1 MRVGG
6 KLSVCILCAGVALEA
21 QSLMPGTG
29 PGGVVR
35 ILNTDSAVLEA
46 QDVRRDLPC
55 TVTPMKPLLGF
66 DLRFHAGYDVS
77 LPLRE
82 AAGKDGLL
90 TTVFRVTPADRPNAS
105 AVYFSHHMTV
115 PDIEEDAKG
124 TAYLQGIFD
133 LGEGSYHVDLLMR
146 DRGERVCSFHWDVAA
161 DLPAKDKHLNLMI
174 PAGAV
179 EASEHEP
186 FKQEPPIEHS
196 AAQEPL
202 KVKVMVNFAPQ
213 KTYSATL
220 QPLDTNALVSILRS
234 ISREPRIGKV
244 SVVAF
249 NVQQQRVVYR
259 QQEAGQIDFPALGEA
274 LRTLNLG
281 TVDLKLLGQKRGETD
296 FLADLITEEMGS
308 GQHPDAVI
316 FAGPKVMLDEAV
328 APETLRKL
336 GDVSYPV
343 FYMNYNL
350 DPRVNPWRDAIGAAV
365 KRLNGYEY
373 TISRPRDLWY
383 AWTEIMSRI
392 LRFHTRKLA
401 QAASSP

>member
-1 MRVGG
+1 MRVGC
-6 KLSVCILCAGVALEA
+6 KLAVSIFCAGVALEA

-46 QDVRRDLPC
+46 QDVRHDLPC
-55 TVTPMKPLLGF
+55 TVTPVKPLLGF
-66 DLRFHAGYDVS
+66 DLRFHAGYEVS

-90 TTVFRVTPADRPNAS
+90 TTVFRVVPTDRKDDA
-105 AVYFSHHMTV
+105 AVYFSHRMTV

-124 TAYLQGIFD
+124 TAYLQGTFD
-133 LGEGSYHVDLLMR
+133 LGEGNYHVDLLMR
-146 DRGERVCSFHWDVAA
+146 DRSERVCSFHWEVTAE
-161 DLPAKDKHLNLMI
+161 LPAKDKNLNLMI
-174 PAGAV
+174 PSGAA
-179 EASEHEP
+179 EASEREP

-196 AAQEPL
+196 GAQQPL

-220 QPLDTNALVSILRS
+220 EPLDTNALVSILRS

-259 QQEAGQIDFPALGEA
+259 QQEADQIDFPALGEA
-274 LRTLNLG
+274 LRSLNLG

-296 FLADLITEEMGS
+296 FLTELITEEMGS

-316 FAGPKVMLDEAV
+316 FAGPKVMLEEAV

-336 GDVSYPV
+336 SDVTYPV

-350 DPRVNPWRDAIGAAV
+350 DPRVNPWRDAIGTAV

-392 LRFHTRKLA
+392 LRFHTRKQA
-401 QAASSP
+401 QASSP

>member
-1 MRVGG
+1 MRVGS
-6 KLSVCILCAGVALEA
+6 KLAVSILCAGVALEA

-46 QDVRRDLPC
+46 QDLRHDLPC
-55 TVTPMKPLLGF
+55 TVTPVKPLLGF

-90 TTVFRVTPADRPNAS
+90 TTVFRVTPSDRPNAS

-124 TAYLQGIFD
+124 TAYLQGTFD
-133 LGEGSYHVDLLMR
+133 LGEGNYHIDLLMR
-146 DRGERVCSFHWDVAA
+146 DRTERVCSFHWDVAA

-174 PAGAV
+174 PAGTV

-196 AAQEPL
+196 ASQEPL

-234 ISREPRIGKV
+234 ISREPRISKV

-296 FLADLITEEMGS
+296 FLTDLITEEMGS

-350 DPRVNPWRDAIGAAV
+350 DPRVNPWRDAIGTAV

>member
-1 MRVGG
+1 MRVGCKVAVG
-6 KLSVCILCAGVALEA
+6 ILCAGVALEA

-29 PGGVVR
+29 PGSVVR

-46 QDVRRDLPC
+46 QDVRHDLPC
-55 TVTPMKPLLGF
+55 TVTPVKPLLGF
-66 DLRFHAGYDVS
+66 DLRFHAGYEVS

-82 AAGKDGLL
+82 AAGKDGMLI
-90 TTVFRVTPADRPNAS
+90 TVFRVFPTDRKNAA
-105 AVYFSHHMTV
+105 AVYFSHRMAV
-115 PDIEEDAKG
+115 PEIEEDAKG
-124 TAYLQGIFD
+124 TAYLQGTFD
-133 LGEGSYHVDLLMR
+133 LGEGNYHVDLLMR
-146 DRGERVCSFHWDVAA
+146 DRGERVCSFHWEVAA
-161 DLPAKDKHLNLMI
+161 DLPAKDKHLDLMI

-186 FKQEPPIEHS
+186 FRQEPPVEHS

-259 QQEAGQIDFPALGEA
+259 QQEASQIDFPALGEA

-296 FLADLITEEMGS
+296 FLTDLITEEMGS

-316 FAGPKVMLDEAV
+316 FAGPKVMLEEAV

-336 GDVSYPV
+336 SDVTYPV

-350 DPRVNPWRDAIGAAV
+350 DPKINPWRDAIGTAV

-392 LRFHTRKLA
+392 LKFRFGKAA
-401 QAASSP
+401 QASSP

>member
-1 MRVGG
+1 MRVGC
-6 KLSVCILCAGVALEA
+6 KLAVSIFCAGVALEA

-46 QDVRRDLPC
+46 QDVRHDLPC
-55 TVTPMKPLLGF
+55 TVTPVKPLLGF
-66 DLRFHAGYDVS
+66 DLRFHAGYEVS

-90 TTVFRVTPADRPNAS
+90 TTVFRVVPTDRKDAA
-105 AVYFSHHMTV
+105 AVYFSHRMTV

-124 TAYLQGIFD
+124 TAYLQGTFD
-133 LGEGSYHVDLLMR
+133 LGEGNYHVDLLMR
-146 DRGERVCSFHWDVAA
+146 DRSERVCSFHWEVTAE
-161 DLPAKDKHLNLMI
+161 LPAKDKNLNLMI
-174 PAGAV
+174 PSGAA
-179 EASEHEP
+179 EASEREP

-196 AAQEPL
+196 GAQQPL

-220 QPLDTNALVSILRS
+220 EPLDTNALVSILRS

-259 QQEAGQIDFPALGEA
+259 QQEADQIDFPALGEA
-274 LRTLNLG
+274 LRSLNLG

-296 FLADLITEEMGS
+296 FLTELITEEMGS

-316 FAGPKVMLDEAV
+316 FAGPKVMLEEAV

-336 GDVSYPV
+336 SDVTYPV

-350 DPRVNPWRDAIGAAV
+350 DPRVNPWRDAIGTAV

-392 LRFHTRKLA
+392 LRFHTRKQA
-401 QAASSP
+401 QASSP

>member
-1 MRVGG
+1 MRVGC
-6 KLSVCILCAGVALEA
+6 KLAVSILGVTVALEA
-21 QSLMPGTG
+21 QSLMPGAG

-35 ILNTDSAVLEA
+35 ILNTDSAVLET
-46 QDVRRDLPC
+46 QDVRHDLPC
-55 TVTPMKPLLGF
+55 TVTPAKPLLGF
-66 DLRFHAGYDVS
+66 DLRFHAGYEVS

-90 TTVFRVTPADRPNAS
+90 TTVFRVTPDHKDADS
-105 AVYFSHHMTV
+105 VYFSHRMTV

-124 TAYLQGIFD
+124 TAYLQGTFD
-133 LGEGSYHVDLLMR
+133 LGEGNYHVDLLMR
-146 DRGERVCSFHWDVAA
+146 DRAERVCSFHWETAA
-161 DLPAKDKHLNLMI
+161 ELPAKDKHVNLMI

-186 FKQEPPIEHS
+186 FKQEPPIEHGG

-244 SVVAF
+244 SIVAF

-259 QQEAGQIDFPALGEA
+259 QQEADQIDFPALGEA
-274 LRTLNLG
+274 LRSLNLG

-296 FLADLITEEMGS
+296 FLTDLITEEMGA

-316 FAGPKVMLDEAV
+316 FAGPKVMLEEAV

-336 GDVSYPV
+336 GDVAYPV

-350 DPRVNPWRDAIGAAV
+350 DPKVNPWRDAIGTAV

-392 LRFHTRKLA
+392 LRFHTRKAA
-401 QAASSP
+401 QASSP

>member
-1 MRVGG
+1 MRVGS
-6 KLSVCILCAGVALEA
+6 KLAVSILCAGVALEA
-21 QSLMPGTG
+21 QSLMPGSG

-46 QDVRRDLPC
+46 QDDRHDLPC
-55 TVTPMKPLLGF
+55 TVTPAKPLLGF

-82 AAGKDGLL
+82 AVGKDGLL
-90 TTVFRVTPADRPNAS
+90 TTVFRVTPTDRPNAS
-105 AVYFSHHMTV
+105 AVYFSHRMTV
-115 PDIEEDAKG
+115 PDIEEEAKG

-133 LGEGSYHVDLLMR
+133 LGEGNYHVDLLMR
-146 DRGERVCSFHWDVAA
+146 DRTERVCSFHWDVAA

-296 FLADLITEEMGS
+296 FLTDLITEEMGS

-350 DPRVNPWRDAIGAAV
+350 DPKVNPWRDAIGTAV

-392 LRFHTRKLA
+392 LRSRTRKLA

>member
-1 MRVGG
+1 MRVGS
-6 KLSVCILCAGVALEA
+6 KLAVGILWAGVALEA

-55 TVTPMKPLLGF
+55 TVTPVKPLLGF

-82 AAGKDGLL
+82 AAGRDGLL
-90 TTVFRVTPADRPNAS
+90 TTVFRVTPTDHQNAA
-105 AVYFSHHMTV
+105 AVYFSHHMSV
-115 PDIEEDAKG
+115 PDIEDDAKG

-179 EASEHEP
+179 EAAEHEP

-202 KVKVMVNFAPQ
+202 KIKVMVNFAPQ

-350 DPRVNPWRDAIGAAV
+350 DPRVNPWRDAIGTAV

-392 LRFHTRKLA
+392 LRFHTRKVA
-401 QAASSP
+401 QASSP